1 MSTRPDY
8 EVTMMLHT
16 LLGVYMKDKEADWI
30 LQHLDEVM
38 SDEEDGPELVRLMQK
53 WLAVK

>member
-1 MSTRPDY
+1 MPLRPDY
-8 EVTMMLHT
+8 EVTMILHT

-38 SDEEDGPELVRLMQK
+38 SDPDGGPELVRLMQK
-53 WLAVK
+53 WIAMK